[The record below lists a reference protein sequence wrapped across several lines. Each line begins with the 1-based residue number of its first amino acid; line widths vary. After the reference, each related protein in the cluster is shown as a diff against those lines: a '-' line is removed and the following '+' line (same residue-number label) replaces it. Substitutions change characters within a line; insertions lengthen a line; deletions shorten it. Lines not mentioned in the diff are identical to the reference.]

1 MTAPPGAPADPI
13 PDAPPGGTLRHGLAA
28 IDRSVHGAGAAGGD
42 GAGGDGASAAR
53 RRRAEFVDRALAA
66 LASAADV
73 PDTGVALAAVG
84 GYGRRELSPHSD
96 LDLVL
101 LHTATTPESLAA
113 QLAERLWYPIWDS
126 GIQLDHAV
134 RTVEMCRQVARADLP
149 SALGMLDLRHIAGD
163 PTLTADLQRA
173 VLADWRADAA
183 RRLPDLLASCRARA
197 ARSGD
202 LAYAAVPDLKESRGG
217 LRDLAVMRAVAASWV
232 ADCPHQGLA
241 QARDDLLDIRDAL
254 RLLAGRATDRVQVQ
268 DQDALAAALGLG
280 DRDGLMRRVSGIGR
294 VVAHAADLTWFR
306 VGRVLAGN
314 PHTVTSRGTV
324 RGAGLAVV
332 RRPLADGIVEHGGE
346 AVLARSVDPA
356 QDPALPLR
364 LGAAAAL
371 AGIPVSPAAL
381 ARVVRAAP
389 PMPVPW
395 PEHAR
400 RALLELL
407 GAGEPLAGVW
417 EALDLAGVIGTLLPD
432 WERLRSL
439 PQRDPVHRH
448 TVDRHLIQTAIQAAA
463 LVRRVNRPDLLLI
476 ASLLHDIGKG
486 TGCDHSVA
494 GARMAPEWL
503 ARMGFPRDDA
513 ALVVTLVREHLLLAQ
528 TAVRRDPDDPAT
540 IESVAAAVGGVATLD
555 LLAALTE
562 ADATAAGPAAW
573 SPWKAAQVGI
583 LVSRTRRLL
592 GGDGTA
598 VGGATVRSGAPGDS
612 DVGAPAVGPAPGGA
626 APGGTAP
633 GGPEAPVAVRIVRI
647 VQRPDGIAVAVQAP
661 DRHGLLAAAAGVF
674 ALHRLTIRS
683 ASVFTSETAARQD
696 WVVAPRFGDPPDPAV
711 LQVDLVRALTG
722 AWDVPAALARRW
734 EGGSATAGLH
744 READSGAAAVAGRAA
759 TPTVAVVASAS
770 RRSTVLEVR
779 ARDYPTL
786 VFRVAT
792 AVSDVG
798 IDVVAA
804 RVDTY
809 GADVVDAFYL
819 QQGGRPLDD
828 DVCEAVV
835 NSVTAAVASATGGAV
850 R

>member
-1 MTAPPGAPADPI
+1 MTAPPGAPADPMS
-13 PDAPPGGTLRHGLAA
+13 DAPPGGTLRHGLAA
-28 IDRSVHGAGAAGGD
+28 VDRSAHAAGAAGGD
-42 GAGGDGASAAR
+42 GADAAR
-53 RRRAEFVDRALAA
+53 RRRAEFVDRALAGLA
-66 LASAADV
+66 LAADL

-101 LHTATTPESLAA
+101 LYTSTTPESLAA

-173 VLADWRADAA
+173 VLADWRADAT

-217 LRDLAVMRAVAASWV
+217 LRDLTVMRAVAASWV

-268 DQDALAAALGLG
+268 DQDALAAALGLD
-280 DRDGLMRRVSGIGR
+280 DRDGLMRRISGIGR

-314 PHTVTSRGTV
+314 SHSMPGRGTV
-324 RGAGLAVV
+324 RGAGPAVM

-417 EALDLAGVIGTLLPD
+417 EALDLAGVIGTLLPG

-463 LVRRVNRPDLLLI
+463 LVRRVNRPDLWRI

-486 TGCDHSVA
+486 TGCDHSAA
-494 GARMAPEWL
+494 GAKMAPEWL
-503 ARMGFPRDDA
+503 ARMGFPLDDA

-592 GGDGTA
+592 GGDGAA
-598 VGGATVRSGAPGDS
+598 VGGTTVRSGVPGDS
-612 DVGAPAVGPAPGGA
+612 AVGAPAVGHAPGGA
-626 APGGTAP
+626 APGGTAR
-633 GGPEAPVAVRIVRI
+633 GGPEAPVAVRI

-683 ASVFTSETAARQD
+683 ASVFTSERAARQD

-711 LQVDLVRALTG
+711 LQTDLVRALTG
-722 AWDVPAALARRW
+722 AWDVPAALSRRW

-744 READSGAAAVAGRAA
+744 READSGAVAVVGRAA
-759 TPTVAVVASAS
+759 TPTVVVVASAS

-779 ARDYPTL
+779 APDCPTL

-819 QQGGRPLDD
+819 QQGGRPLNN

-835 NSVTAAVASATGGAV
+835 NSVTVAVASATEGVV